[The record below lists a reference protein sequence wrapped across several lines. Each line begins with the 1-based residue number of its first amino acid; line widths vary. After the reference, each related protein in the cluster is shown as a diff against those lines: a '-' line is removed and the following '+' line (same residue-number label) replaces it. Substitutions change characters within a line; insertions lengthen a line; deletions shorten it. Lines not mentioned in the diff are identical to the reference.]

1 MAKKFYSLDEQ
12 KKVIIIDKTV
22 APTDLDFKMIAMYGQ
37 MGYTTHEKVI
47 RKAKK
52 AQMKDADILKALTG
66 NEAALA
72 EYKKIKEDKGEGK
85 GFFAARAYA
94 IKQIDNMKKAK
105 K

>member
-1 MAKKFYSLDEQ
+1 
-12 KKVIIIDKTV
+12 
-22 APTDLDFKMIAMYGQ
+22 
-37 MGYTTHEKVI
+37 
-47 RKAKK
+47 
-52 AQMKDADILKALTG
+52 MKDADILKALTG